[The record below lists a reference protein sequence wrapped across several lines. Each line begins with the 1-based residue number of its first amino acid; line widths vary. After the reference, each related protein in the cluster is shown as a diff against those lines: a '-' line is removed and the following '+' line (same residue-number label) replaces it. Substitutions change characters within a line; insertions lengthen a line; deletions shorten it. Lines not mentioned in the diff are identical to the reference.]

1 MSEFDA
7 RRLDDA
13 FATFR
18 SGEPLV
24 AAPGVSAAQAVHRRR
39 RTTRIVVAGVA
50 AAVLVA
56 TPVLA
61 AQRHADPVP
70 PPPATQSPDTPPTP
84 VPSPSASGVNP
95 SASATGSPQA
105 TGSPTGTTAPDGQ
118 ISKQVLGNAT
128 LRLPGWPEGFAG
140 ECPSGRVRFADGKA
154 QLSVGSELSIRIGDV
169 VHVDVDDDGA
179 KETAASLVC
188 SGVEMTHVRV
198 FAFDRDGT
206 GSIVTMGLVTEMK
219 GDIAFIGAIRPQGR
233 AVQVEV
239 LDYLEGE
246 GVAGGTAQHQWRSWS
261 WNGKRFTQ
269 TGGPASFPPNPRVT
283 DLSVSGGDVQL
294 TPADAGQSAGT
305 LTLVVRNKGPQR
317 AEQPRLLVRL
327 PKPFVV
333 SSVPSYCTP
342 FVSRAETSYTCQL
355 SPLSAGAER
364 TIRLPVSAPRSSA
377 PAGTSVEYSA
387 EFDWGVG
394 DTPGFPEPAG
404 TKADNRARGNLV
416 VG

>member
-1 MSEFDA
+1 MPDFDV
-7 RRLDDA
+7 RRVDDA
-13 FATFR
+13 FAAFR
-18 SGEPLV
+18 SGDPLV
-24 AAPGVSAAQAVHRRR
+24 AAPGVPAAQAVHRRR

-61 AQRHADPVP
+61 GQRNSEPVP

-84 VPSPSASGVNP
+84 VPSPSASADP

-105 TGSPTGTTAPDGQ
+105 TGGATGTTVPDGR
-118 ISKQVLGNAT
+118 ISKETLGNSR
-128 LRLPGWPEGFAG
+128 LQLPGWPGPYAA
-140 ECPSGRVRFADGKA
+140 ECPSGRVRFTDGEA
-154 QLSVGSELSIRIGDV
+154 QLSAKSELSIGIGDV
-169 VHVDVDDDGA
+169 VHLDVDDDGA

-188 SGVEMTHVRV
+188 SGVEMVHTQV
-198 FAFDRDGT
+198 FVFDRDDRGT
-206 GSIVTMGLVTEMK
+206 IVTMGLVTESK
-219 GDIAFIGAIRPQGR
+219 GDIAHIGGIRAQGR

-239 LDYLEGE
+239 LDSLEGE
-246 GVAGGTAQHQWRSWS
+246 GVPGGTAQHQWRSWS
-261 WNGKRFTQ
+261 WNGTRFTQ
-269 TGGPASFPPNPRVT
+269 TGGPTSFPANPRVT
-283 DLSVSGGDVQL
+283 DLAVSGGDVQL
-294 TPADAGQSAGT
+294 TAADAGQSAGT

-317 AEQPRLLVRL
+317 AEQPRLLLRL

-333 SSVPSYCTP
+333 SSVPSYCAP

-355 SPLSAGAER
+355 PPLSVGAER
-364 TIRLPVSAPRSSA
+364 TIELPVSAPRSSA

-394 DTPGFPEPAG
+394 DTPGFPEPEG